1 MPKVTAQIVLGLAIL
16 GVMSFWFVPPIAQP
30 QWYHDFGDK
39 RSLLGMPNFWNVISN
54 LPFLFVGGWGI
65 WYVLSDGA
73 KDGLRDLAE
82 RWMFLFLFAAVAL
95 TGVGSAYYH
104 WEPNNDRLVWDRLPL
119 AMMFMGLFAIIVAE
133 RLSHRIGA
141 LLFVPFVVLGAA
153 TVFYWHLTEIWGR
166 GDLRPYL
173 LGQLYPVVVIPILL
187 WLCPA
192 SYTRTENLYL
202 AIAWY
207 AGAKLYEFLDKEIY
221 AVGQIV
227 SGHTLKHVGAAV
239 SCYMILSWIRQRRW
253 LGNDAVE
260 TPLPGIDANRLD
272 T

>member
-1 MPKVTAQIVLGLAIL
+1 MPRVTARILVGLAIL
-16 GVMSFWFVPPIAQP
+16 GALSFWFVPPIAQP

-39 RSLLGMPNFWNVISN
+39 RPLLGMPNFWNVISN

-65 WYVLSDGA
+65 WYLLSDGA
-73 KDGLRDLAE
+73 KDGLRGIAE

-95 TGVGSAYYH
+95 TGLGSAYYH

-119 AMMFMGLFAIIVAE
+119 AMMFMALFAIIVAE
-133 RLSHRIGA
+133 RLSRRLGA
-141 LLFVPFVVLGAA
+141 LLFIPFVLLGAA

-173 LGQLYPVVVIPILL
+173 LGQLYPVAAIPILL

-192 SYTRTENLYL
+192 SYTRTENLYI
-202 AIAWY
+202 AIGWY

-227 SGHTLKHVGAAV
+227 SGHTLKHIGAAV
-239 SCYMILSWIRQRRW
+239 SCYMILRWIRQRRW
-253 LGNDAVE
+253 LGNSAVE
-260 TPLPGIDANRLD
+260 TPMPTIDANRVD